1 MSADLSQVV
10 RDNLEVARRVLLVFE
25 LERTLDV
32 IPPIL
37 PKVLASSRV
46 EKIKDASLPLVLFF
60 VASCLEH
67 YLREKVPNEEREKL
81 GFEKLIERFSSRIG
95 EKLTLSAHEIRI
107 KRNIILHNA
116 GVIDHQASKE
126 FNEKGLTGYSIGTKL
141 VLSEDEVKGYI
152 DVCEKI
158 YDLI

>member
-25 LERTLDV
+25 LERTLDA

-67 YLREKVPNEEREKL
+67 YLREKVPNEEMR
-81 GFEKLIERFSSRIG
+81 
-95 EKLTLSAHEIRI
+95 A
-107 KRNIILHNA
+107 
-116 GVIDHQASKE
+116 Q
-126 FNEKGLTGYSIGTKL
+126 
-141 VLSEDEVKGYI
+141 
-152 DVCEKI
+152 
-158 YDLI
+158 